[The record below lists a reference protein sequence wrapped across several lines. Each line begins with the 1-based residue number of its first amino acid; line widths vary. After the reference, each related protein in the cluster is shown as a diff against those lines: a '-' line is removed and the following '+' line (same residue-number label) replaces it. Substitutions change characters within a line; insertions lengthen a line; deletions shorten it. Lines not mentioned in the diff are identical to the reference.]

1 MSFVTILTEEQ
12 MNFIRGILLEQSVAN
27 AYIDCNV
34 LVENR
39 RKICVSHI
47 KKTQLVE
54 LIDGCVQKTN
64 YFNNGEKLNEFI
76 DTIPN
81 GNYFVKLNHYAFLI
95 LNKICWN
102 SFLLYDDMPAL
113 FTVLTMINETA
124 ICRFNCI
131 HDKNMIDVDALI
143 DQLENLSLKN

>member
-1 MSFVTILTEEQ
+1 
-12 MNFIRGILLEQSVAN
+12 MNLSTPFQT
-27 AYIDCNV
+27 D
-34 LVENR
+34 
-39 RKICVSHI
+39 
-47 KKTQLVE
+47 
-54 LIDGCVQKTN
+54 
-64 YFNNGEKLNEFI
+64 
-76 DTIPN
+76 
-81 GNYFVKLNHYAFLI
+81 YFVKLNHYAFLI